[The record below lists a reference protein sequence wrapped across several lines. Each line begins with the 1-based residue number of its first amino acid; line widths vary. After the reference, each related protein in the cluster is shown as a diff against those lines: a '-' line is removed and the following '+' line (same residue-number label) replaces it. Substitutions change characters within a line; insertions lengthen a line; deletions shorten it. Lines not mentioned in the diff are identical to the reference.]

1 MLKTKFTLVGFGFL
15 IGFVELLVA
24 CGSGVSSREQALEA
38 TVAALQ
44 TKAARVEISSI
55 ASNGTSFPTLTPMI
69 ILTPVISSTANPVT
83 GTLAARLDQYMR
95 ESNFSGAI
103 LVAQKGKVLISQG
116 YGLADRQNDV
126 PNTPQTKFAIGS
138 MTKAFTAMAIMIL
151 QERGQLT
158 VQDPLCNYI
167 TDCPAAWKPITLH
180 HLLTHTSGIHNYTDL
195 PPEIKDKID
204 YCKEYKPED
213 IIALFKDLPLDFTP
227 GNRWS
232 YSNSG
237 YFLLGS
243 VIEKVSGESY
253 ETFIQKN
260 VLQPLGMSETG
271 YDRLSTIVKNRASGY
286 SVDQI
291 HSQIINAPCLEVSQ
305 NYAAGGLY
313 STVGDLYKW
322 DQTLYTD
329 QLVSK
334 VTLNTIFTSTVSV
347 PVMNGFP
354 YGGVYGYGW
363 VIARHAGHLIIEH
376 SGGTYGFSSYLAR
389 YPDDQITVIVLSN
402 LDTTNP
408 TAVGGALADIVLE
421 GE

>member
-1 MLKTKFTLVGFGFL
+1 MLKTKFTLLGFGFL
-15 IGFVELLVA
+15 IGFMGLLVA
-24 CGSGVSSREQALEA
+24 CGSGASPREQALEA
-38 TVAALQ
+38 TVVALQ
-44 TKAARVEISSI
+44 TKAAKVEISSI
-55 ASNGTSFPTLTPMI
+55 ASTGTNFPTLTPTVTF
-69 ILTPVISSTANPVT
+69 TPVMSSTANPGS
-83 GTLAARLDQYMR
+83 GTLAARLDQHMR
-95 ESNFSGAI
+95 ETDFSGTI

-126 PNTPQTKFAIGS
+126 PNTPQTKYGIGS

-151 QERGQLT
+151 QERGQLK
-158 VQDPLCNYI
+158 VQDPICNYVA
-167 TDCPAAWKPITLH
+167 DCPAAWKAITLH
-180 HLLTHTSGIHNYTDL
+180 HLLTHTSGIHNLTDL

-260 VLQPLGMSETG
+260 VLQPLGMTEAG

-291 HSQIINAPCLEVSQ
+291 HSQVVNAPCLEVSQ
-305 NYAAGGLY
+305 NYSAGGLY

-322 DQTLYTD
+322 DQALYTD

-334 VTLNTIFTSTVSV
+334 ETLNTIFTSTVSV

-363 VIARHAGHLIIEH
+363 VIARHAGHRIIEH

-402 LDTTNP
+402 LDITNP
-408 TAVGGALADIVLE
+408 TSIGGALADIVLE